1 MAPTADRIGRAA
13 SRGKHPP
20 DMPIQ
25 IGPLSETLER
35 ANVTMAKSVVVVT
48 DDEVANLEVSLM
60 IRSFNPHLPWFF
72 GLPTNNL
79 QKISHL

>member
-1 MAPTADRIGRAA
+1 
-13 SRGKHPP
+13 
-20 DMPIQ
+20 MPIQ

-60 IRSFNPHLPWFF
+60 IRSFNPHCTLVFRTADQQFAKNIASLIP
-72 GLPTNNL
+72 LRSALAITP
-79 QKISHL
+79 S